1 MEYVLDRIE
10 AGFAVLAAPD
20 GAQKVELP
28 ILGEWSVPIN
38 FTQRFTGWPGG
49 FETAGRDA
57 AAPRYADAGRE
68 YLYRKLLKDW
78 DPLIERGVF
87 CFAGEFGVWKMTPHD
102 IVLDLFEDY
111 LSLWKERNM
120 GWALWNL
127 RGSIGV
133 LDSERSDVKYE
144 DFRGHK
150 LDRKMLDLL
159 QRY

>member
-1 MEYVLDRIE
+1 MAEGVT
-10 AGFAVLAAPD
+10 LASPD

-102 IVLDLFEDY
+102 IVLDIFEDY
-111 LSLWKERNM
+111 LALWKERNM

-127 RGSIGV
+127 RGSIGI
-133 LDSERSDVKYE
+133 LDSERSDVEYE
-144 DFRGHK
+144 DYEGHK